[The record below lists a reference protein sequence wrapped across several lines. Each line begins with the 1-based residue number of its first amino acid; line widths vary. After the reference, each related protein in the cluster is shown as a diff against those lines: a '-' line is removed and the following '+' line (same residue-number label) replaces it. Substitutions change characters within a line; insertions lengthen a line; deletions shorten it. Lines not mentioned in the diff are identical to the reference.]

1 LADGDSYS
9 ALVRSADLAFP
20 RGGRWIFFYWYAVG
34 CAVFLWGAH
43 ISGDFALAVAA
54 AMLLTAAFNVWIFGA
69 RGGREFLA
77 DKAGVTVAGKTLTWT
92 DVAGLRI
99 SPIRR
104 GALVEVLLSPAVP
117 VAYRGPARQ
126 AADLAFLAFVPWR
139 FMLAPKAR
147 DRWCPPAV
155 RVPRSD
161 PPRFVVPLLQVS
173 PDDVRLELARLAS
186 GAHVV
191 MTAR

>member
-1 LADGDSYS
+1 MAGGDSYS
-9 ALVRSADLAFP
+9 APVRAADLTFP

-34 CAVFLWGAH
+34 YAVFLWGAH

-54 AMLLTAAFNVWIFGA
+54 GMLLTAGLNVWIFST
-69 RGGREFLA
+69 RGGREFFA
-77 DKAGVTVAGKTLTWT
+77 DTAGITVAGQRLTWT

-126 AADLAFLAFVPWR
+126 AADLAFLAFVPWT
-139 FMLAPKAR
+139 FMLSPRAR
-147 DRWCPPAV
+147 DKWCPPAI

-161 PPRFVVPLLQVS
+161 PPRLVVQLLQVS
-173 PDDVRLELARLAS
+173 ADDARSELARLAS
-186 GAHVV
+186 GTHVV
-191 MTAR
+191 MTAG